1 MKRFS
6 LHIQLSIPAIQ
17 TQGEGMVCNW
27 DYKTD
32 PGLKDIIII

>member
-6 LHIQLSIPAIQ
+6 SHIQLSIPAIK

-27 DYKTD
+27 DYRTNT
-32 PGLKDIIII
+32 GLKDTVLI

>member
-6 LHIQLSIPAIQ
+6 SHIQLSIPAIK

-27 DYKTD
+27 DYRTNT
-32 PGLKDIIII
+32 GLKNIIIM